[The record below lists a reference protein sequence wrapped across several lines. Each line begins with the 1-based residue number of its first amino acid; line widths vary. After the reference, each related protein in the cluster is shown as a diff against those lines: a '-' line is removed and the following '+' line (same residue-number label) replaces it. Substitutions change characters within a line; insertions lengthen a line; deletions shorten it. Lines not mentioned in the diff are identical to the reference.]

1 MKNLTDFHKMVEIN
15 QCGSTPANMVSTLP
29 SLCTVFSSPYRSI
42 HSVTYPRQTGGKRL
56 TFSLGPRDPKHFGL
70 VD

>member
-1 MKNLTDFHKMVEIN
+1 MKNLTDFHKIVEIN

-42 HSVTYPRQTGGKRL
+42 H
-56 TFSLGPRDPKHFGL
+56 FGD
-70 VD
+70 VS